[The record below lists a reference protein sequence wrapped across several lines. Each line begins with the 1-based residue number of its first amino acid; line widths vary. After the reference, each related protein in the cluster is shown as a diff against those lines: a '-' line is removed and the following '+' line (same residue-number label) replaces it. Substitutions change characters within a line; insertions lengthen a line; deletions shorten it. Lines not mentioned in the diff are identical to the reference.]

1 MSNNEASNKVLENRS
16 KRTKAKNG
24 DGCWIKVKNGYKY
37 KKQHGFKADGKP
49 LILVTTG
56 KTEKECRAKMEKR
69 ISDIKQNML
78 TADTC
83 AKLTLSELCYKHL
96 DTHLSEAERLKPK
109 SADRREGSIR
119 NQVENYPIGS
129 LQVSSISSWD
139 IDRHIEGLI
148 SAKKLS
154 ISSIVKAYNV
164 INSAFKW
171 AISQQMLSY
180 NPCVAIHDKLIN
192 RFSNLRSKKSVNKEI
207 IVLSSDEILLF
218 KAESKRLCKNGKP
231 KYRVGAASRLLLE
244 TGLRVGELCALIWS
258 DWDRESHTL
267 SITKTRF
274 TAIDRTVTDGP
285 KYKTWEGEVKNCHW
299 REIELS
305 KEAEE
310 ILNEIYLSS
319 PDPSPTGHIILNR
332 SQKPTNP
339 SKFIECLNRIF
350 KAANILDDHGNPIY
364 LLSEDDIS
372 GAHIFRR
379 TCATNMHNNGI
390 STLDIAAYLGD
401 TEETIIKHYISTKE
415 KIKVGNKTKNIVPFP
430 TPKIKD

>member
-1 MSNNEASNKVLENRS
+1 MSNNEAIDNVLKNKP

-24 DGCWIKVKNGYKY
+24 DGCWMKVKNGYKY
-37 KKQHGFKADGKP
+37 KKQYGFKADGKP

-56 KTEKECRAKMEKR
+56 KTEKECRTKMEKR
-69 ISDIKQNML
+69 IADIKQNTM
-78 TADTC
+78 TSDTC
-83 AKLTLSELCYKHL
+83 AKFTLAELCYKHL
-96 DTHLSEAERLKPK
+96 DVHLSEIERLKPN
-109 SADRREGSIR
+109 SADRREGTIR

-139 IDRHIEGLI
+139 IDKHIEGLI
-148 SAKKLS
+148 SVKKLS
-154 ISSIVKAYNV
+154 ISSIEKAYNV

-180 NPCVAIHDKLIN
+180 NPCVAVHDKLTN
-192 RFSNLRSKKSVNKEI
+192 RFSKLRLKKSVNKEI
-207 IVLSSDEILLF
+207 IVLSDDEICLF
-218 KAESKRLCKNGKP
+218 KSESKKLCNNGKP

-244 TGLRVGELCALIWS
+244 TGIRVGELCALIWS
-258 DWDRESHTL
+258 DWDRDSHTL

-274 TAIDRTVTDGP
+274 TAIDRNATDGR
-285 KYKTWEGEVKNCHW
+285 KYKTREGEVKNCHW
-299 REIELS
+299 REIGLS

-310 ILNEIYLSS
+310 ILNELYRSS

-332 SQKPTNP
+332 AYKPTNP

-350 KAANILDDHGNPIY
+350 KGANILDDYGNPIY
-364 LLSEDDIS
+364 LLSEEDIS